1 MEKKQ
6 KNILKKLNYSTRP
19 KFFNYDIN
27 CIDEMGRKIIKKILY
42 ENISVSRTIKLGNVL
57 LSNELLSG
65 MTENVKPIEY
75 GSSIYPLILNQ
86 ISNVFK

>member
-1 MEKKQ
+1 
-6 KNILKKLNYSTRP
+6 
-19 KFFNYDIN
+19 
-27 CIDEMGRKIIKKILY
+27 MGRKIIKKILY

-86 ISNVFK
+86 I